1 MQSDILH
8 KDFKAMPYWWEAYR
22 PVTGDLVDVPK
33 TTRVAIV
40 GGGYAGLSCAIEL
53 ADSGFEACVLEAAE
67 LGAGASTRSG
77 GAVSGG
83 VNIGKSFTGKV
94 ISREPEETQEH
105 PRLRQR
111 RLQPDRKPDRARED
125 RLLTGRRPAASSA
138 PGHRRITATRRT
150 ASPRSTPTPASGSYM
165 VPKERQR
172 EEMASDYYYGGMV
185 VERSAKLHPALY
197 YKGLLDAARKRPIA
211 ICAKAAV
218 KTIKPAGAGWRI
230 ETSRGTIEAGDVVI
244 ATNGYTGDATPE
256 LMRRLIPLASHIIAT
271 EELPED
277 LARSLIPKGRT
288 LSDTKRVLCYYR
300 MSPDGRRM
308 VFGGRARFTQ
318 VTPDVSAPVLYRFM
332 TDRFPQL
339 KGSKVTHAWTGNVAF
354 TFDALPHTGVLDGM
368 HYALGC
374 NGSGVAVMTYL
385 GRETARRIVGGSN
398 ATCGFE
404 LEEFPDFP
412 MYNGKPD
419 WALPAIGRLVSLS
432 RRLRSN
438 AGALRLGGF
447 KAARYVRF
455 ELAIARGRRHPA
467 PNNDSKK
474 LGQSNSLPGGLHVGP
489 QRRCLSI
496 DPDPSQER
504 ETRGA
509 GSHPGR
515 RGLADHRPHPVAS
528 LPTRGAR
535 SRRCRRST
543 AASIAAA
550 CSARPA

>member
-8 KDFKAMPYWWEAYR
+8 KDFQATPYWWEAWR
-22 PVTGDLVDVPK
+22 PTAGELVDVPK

-94 ISREPEETQEH
+94 ISREPEE
-105 PRLRQR
+105 LQR
-111 RLQPDRKPDRARED
+111 ILASGSDAFGLIESLIAREGID
-125 RLLTGRRPAASSA
+125 CHWEKTGRFVGAWTPKDYRYQESRVAALNAGAASD
-138 PGHRRITATRRT
+138 
-150 ASPRSTPTPASGSYM
+150 SYM

-197 YKGLLDAARKRPIA
+197 YKGLLDAARKRPIT

-218 KTIKPAGAGWRI
+218 KSIKAAGNGWRI
-230 ETSRGTIEAGDVVI
+230 ETSRGPIEARDIVI
-244 ATNGYTGDATPE
+244 ATNGYTGEATPE
-256 LMRRLIPLASHIIAT
+256 LMRRLVPLASHIIAT

-288 LSDTKRVLCYYR
+288 LADTKRVLCYYR

-308 VFGGRARFTQ
+308 VFGGRARFTR
-318 VTPDVSAPVLYRFM
+318 VSAEVSAPILYRFM

-339 KGSKVTHAWTGNVAF
+339 KGSKITHAWTGNVAF
-354 TFDALPHTGVLDGM
+354 TFDALPHTGVMDGM

-374 NGSGVAVMTYL
+374 NGSGVAMMTYL

-398 ATCGFE
+398 TTCGFE
-404 LEEFPDFP
+404 LAEFPDFP

-419 WALPAIGRLVSLS
+419 WALPAIGAWYRFRDGLD
-432 RRLRSN
+432 R
-438 AGALRLGGF
+438 AL
-447 KAARYVRF
+447 AR
-455 ELAIARGRRHPA
+455 
-467 PNNDSKK
+467 
-474 LGQSNSLPGGLHVGP
+474 
-489 QRRCLSI
+489 
-496 DPDPSQER
+496 
-504 ETRGA
+504 
-509 GSHPGR
+509 
-515 RGLADHRPHPVAS
+515 
-528 LPTRGAR
+528 
-535 SRRCRRST
+535 
-543 AASIAAA
+543 
-550 CSARPA
+550 